1 MPRETV
7 PNHSSGDFLVHVG
20 WQKDMHM
27 QVGITTPDDGS
38 GQHHL
43 VDYFYGSDPTLERIG
58 RSLVALLDGEP
69 DRCVTEALD
78 NFRAAQD
85 SDAERGAL
93 LVLGRHVLDVVTGSA
108 EGPSTG
114 LWWTP
119 SRFQVNA
126 LIRLL
131 RKARDA
137 AHGRD
142 E

>member
-7 PNHSSGDFLVHVG
+7 PHHPADGQFQVQVG
-20 WQKDMHM
+20 WQRDTDM
-27 QVGITTPDDGS
+27 QLGITVPDTGS

-43 VDYFYGSDPTLERIG
+43 VDYFYGSVPVCTEVGRLTWEKLHTLVPEAFQPLDFRSSDQEVEFYLSVG
-58 RSLVALLDGEP
+58 R
-69 DRCVTEALD
+69 
-78 NFRAAQD
+78 Q
-85 SDAERGAL
+85 
-93 LVLGRHVLDVVTGSA
+93 VLDAVTGA
-108 EGPSTG
+108 EDGPSTG

-131 RKARDA
+131 RRARDQA
-137 AHGRD
+137 MGRD